1 MKNNRLIIALL
12 IIIALA
18 AVYYF
23 LGIDYMKQRRLQAG
37 IASDIANT
45 AHLARQ
51 VPQPPQDLP
60 ARLAAAQA
68 RLAAAQSTVPGK
80 PNSTQVINKIL
91 MLADECQVKAIPL
104 TTEQWSADKT
114 GKGYLVF
121 RLHLT
126 VQGGFTEFA
135 RFVGALENGDF
146 DALRIENLN
155 VTRVVKKAEEKGL
168 PDGTSSVTASLD
180 VAIYAKSASSQ

>member
-1 MKNNRLIIALL
+1 MKRNRLIVGFL
-12 IIIALA
+12 IVALA

-37 IASDIANT
+37 IASDIADT
-45 AHLARQ
+45 AQLARQ

-68 RLAAAQSTVPGK
+68 RLAGAQSTLPGK

-91 MLADECQVKAIPL
+91 MLAEECQVKAIPL
-104 TTEQWSADKT
+104 TTEYWSADKT
-114 GKGYLVF
+114 GKGYLVL

-126 VQGGFTEFA
+126 IQGGFLEFA
-135 RFVGALENGDF
+135 SFVGKLENGF
-146 DALRIENLN
+146 DTLRIENLN
-155 VTRVVKKAEEKGL
+155 VTRIVKKADEKAV
-168 PDGTSSVTASLD
+168 PDVTPSVTSSLD
-180 VAIYAKSASSQ
+180 VAIYAKSADSR